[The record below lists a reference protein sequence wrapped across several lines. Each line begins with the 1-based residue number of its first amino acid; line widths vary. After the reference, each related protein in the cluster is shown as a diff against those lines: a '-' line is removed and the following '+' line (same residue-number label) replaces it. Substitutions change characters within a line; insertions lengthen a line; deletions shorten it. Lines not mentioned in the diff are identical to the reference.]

1 MSAGG
6 EQVHMEGLGVQFGDT
21 QLLYSIHH
29 KEDALFLT
37 PVADGLEVAGP
48 AVAPF
53 QGGHHQNAGVFICQL
68 GKVLHTEAVVR
79 GLADPDIDLLLPTHH
94 APGKSHLDKFQ
105 IGGDDVVAGLEFNA
119 LSGNIEAMG
128 GALHQGD
135 LLGVGV
141 QKLLGL
147 FISLVAQGV
156 HGDVMGTGIGFVLT
170 GGHISEILDSLYS
183 PLGSKAHTGHI
194 QECHGIED
202 RKFLLTDLFPIDL
215 FHNKNS
221 SFEITWDLVFL

>member
-1 MSAGG
+1 
-6 EQVHMEGLGVQFGDT
+6 
-21 QLLYSIHH
+21 
-29 KEDALFLT
+29 
-37 PVADGLEVAGP
+37 
-48 AVAPF
+48 
-53 QGGHHQNAGVFICQL
+53 
-68 GKVLHTEAVVR
+68 
-79 GLADPDIDLLLPTHH
+79 
-94 APGKSHLDKFQ
+94 
-105 IGGDDVVAGLEFNA
+105 
-119 LSGNIEAMG
+119 MG